1 MNAAELEAARA
12 EHFRQSP
19 HLALRSNAAAIDFIE
34 QMGLLLLFRS
44 GKLALPN
51 LADAC
56 VGGHWEWGADPT
68 GLSAWELKE
77 TIPASG
83 RAFYARLI
91 AGRGTFVRW
100 SLVPALLAA
109 WQPERRA
116 RRLDELE
123 DLALGVGTLHG
134 PISTRNLRREVQAA
148 LPCEGREVRAAI
160 GRLQERLLIT
170 VAGGTLEGWSMHEWD
185 LLTRRLPGD
194 VKTDVAQDEARR
206 ELTRV
211 LVDLALATK
220 PGSIARML
228 GWSGATTRGAIE
240 ELAADGVVRTDVAID
255 GLPGRFV
262 TSMAVT

>member
-56 VGGHWEWGADPT
+56 VGGHWAWGADPT

-123 DLALGVGTLHG
+123 DLALGVVTLHG
-134 PISTRNLRREVQAA
+134 PISTRRTCAARCRRR
-148 LPCEGREVRAAI
+148 CRAR
-160 GRLQERLLIT
+160 G
-170 VAGGTLEGWSMHEWD
+170 
-185 LLTRRLPGD
+185 
-194 VKTDVAQDEARR
+194 ARCGPR
-206 ELTRV
+206 
-211 LVDLALATK
+211 
-220 PGSIARML
+220 
-228 GWSGATTRGAIE
+228 SGACRSVSSSRSRAEHSKAGAC
-240 ELAADGVVRTDVAID
+240 
-255 GLPGRFV
+255 
-262 TSMAVT
+262 TSGTC